1 MSEEN
6 INEINEV
13 VDTSDT
19 VTPVA
24 ETVNTEV
31 QQAPV
36 YTPEA
41 PAGVLPGDV
50 YGGYGADT
58 GNTESLG
65 KKHKGLK
72 IALIAIAAV
81 VLILGIAFVILYT
94 TNKEYVQNKWALLT
108 KNDEEY
114 FKWVIEKK
122 TQNTKSAML
131 ARLDGSEV
139 GSIPETLTTSGTLS
153 FSLSSELG
161 QLVLGK
167 SFTGIENV
175 GLRFEMAVENKNT
188 AGILVTPFYK
198 NTDIISL
205 GGAVDI
211 AGKKAYITIPSYK
224 PEVIGLEKLIEAN
237 KDKIDDLKK
246 QFEQADIS
254 SESISGMI
262 QQFREFFNGDKLD
275 KLVDVIL
282 DRTKDVELTKGSNVH
297 VGKLEGE
304 FNVITGKI
312 SKTDVQNI
320 LKDYAG
326 KLIDASYDSLS
337 DMAKDDPS
345 MGSISKDSLDKA
357 KSSIDQS
364 IEKLAATV
372 DVKAYVDNKGNI
384 AGGSLKVTVGRYPVS
399 ISWLTLPDEKDDT
412 KSTFAADIQF
422 EGFVIATITN
432 DMVKTDT
439 LVSNN
444 ITIKPGAFVASA
456 AEAVAPGI
464 GNYSLSI
471 IIKSEKKNADV
482 EDSTFSISVLNKTD
496 VLASLALDCNIT
508 YGKADMPV
516 DIGSAKIIDLYDVPD
531 SDYIDAALFGKLLL
545 MKLDEI
551 NDPGLNNFIDRALK
565 SSGLSI
571 SELKTLI
578 DSGAADAANNSIKKA
593 LRKALGLPEPYNYAS
608 TAEAPKEENGKLVY
622 SWDVLKDTNVSYDNL
637 SFEVYEHFK
646 KPEIVEPDVETE
658 KKTLLLQYAD
668 ETYSYDAG
676 PEDVIEKGDKI
687 TFDAALVVFGKVVDS
702 YSYPG
707 NTATIGRYEYGA
719 GIDDKLL
726 GMKAGDSKDIELT
739 LDERYGSFAGFT
751 GTFRITVTKIEKTF
765 GAEWSERFIVDKLGY
780 ESLEACEAYLE
791 EEAKKKLPEPE
802 PEPGPCDIKSALL
815 DVAIYQNTY
824 AITDEEIKNNAAAY
838 YGAIE
843 SGGTYFLQ
851 ELYGANNPQRNQD
864 EKNRIVSPTSDYKL
878 ARTAFCAGMAYKTGI
893 SFSKEELEAYYENL
907 AKEFNYASGSE
918 LMDKIKKYYG
928 ERFLVDFAIERKVSD
943 LLYEIYRKKLE
954 FGLV

>member
-58 GNTESLG
+58 GNTEPLG

-108 KNDEEY
+108 KNDEDY
-114 FKWVIEKK
+114 FKWVVEKK

-131 ARLDGSEV
+131 TRLDGLQVNE
-139 GSIPETLTTSGTLS
+139 IPDTLTASGNLS
-153 FSLSSELG
+153 ISLSSELG
-161 QLVLGK
+161 QMVLGK
-167 SFTGIENV
+167 SFTGIDNA
-175 GLRFEMAVENKNT
+175 GLRFEMAVENSNT
-188 AGILVTPFYK
+188 AGVLVTPFYK

-237 KDKIDDLKK
+237 KDKIDELKK

-262 QQFREFFNGDKLD
+262 QQFREYFNGDKLD
-275 KLVDVIL
+275 ELVNVIL
-282 DRTKDVELTKGSNVH
+282 ERTKDVELKKGENVH

-326 KLIDASYDSLS
+326 KILDASYDSLA
-337 DMAKDDPS
+337 DMAKNDPS
-345 MGSISKDSLDKA
+345 MGNISKDSLKNVKDSIDKA
-357 KSSIDQS
+357 
-364 IEKLAATV
+364 IEKLTATV

-384 AGGSLKVTVGRYPVS
+384 AGGSLKVTVGRYPLA

-412 KSTFAADIQF
+412 GSVFAADIQF

-432 DMVKTDT
+432 DIVKTDS

-444 ITIKPGAFVASA
+444 ISIKPGAFVASA

-464 GNYSLSI
+464 GNYSISI
-471 IIKSEKKNADV
+471 ITKSEKKDADT
-482 EDSTFSISVLNKTD
+482 EDSSFSISVLNKTD
-496 VLASLALDCNIT
+496 AMASIVIDCNIT
-508 YGKADMPV
+508 YGKANMPV
-516 DIGSAKIIDLYDVPD
+516 DISTSKVIDIYDVPD
-531 SDYIDAALFGKLLL
+531 SDYIDATLFGRLLL

-565 SSGLSI
+565 SSGMSI
-571 SELKTLI
+571 EELRTLI

-608 TAEAPKEENGKLVY
+608 AAEAPKEENGKLVY
-622 SWDVLKDTNVSYDNL
+622 SWDVLKDTDVSYDNL
-637 SFEVYEHFK
+637 SFEVYDHFK
-646 KPEIVEPDVETE
+646 KPEIIEPDVETE

-668 ETYSYDAG
+668 ETYSYAAG
-676 PEDVIEKGDKI
+676 PSDVIEKGDKI
-687 TFDAALVVFGKVVDS
+687 TFDAALVVFGKAVDS
-702 YSYPG
+702 YSYSD
-707 NTATIGRYEYGA
+707 NTAVIGRYEYGA

-765 GAEWSERFIVDKLGY
+765 GPEWSERFIVDKLGY
-780 ESLEACEAYLE
+780 ESLEACEAYLA

-802 PEPGPCDIKSALL
+802 PEPGVCDIKSALL
-815 DVAIYQNTY
+815 DMAIYKNTY
-824 AITDEEIKNNAAAY
+824 TITDEEIKNNLTAY
-838 YGAIE
+838 YGAAE

-864 EKNRIVSPTSDYKL
+864 EKNRIVSPTSDYKSNR
-878 ARTAFCAGMAYKTGI
+878 AAFCASVAYKTGI

-907 AKEFNYASGSE
+907 AKEFNYASGTE

-943 LLYEIYRKKLE
+943 LLYEIYRKKSE